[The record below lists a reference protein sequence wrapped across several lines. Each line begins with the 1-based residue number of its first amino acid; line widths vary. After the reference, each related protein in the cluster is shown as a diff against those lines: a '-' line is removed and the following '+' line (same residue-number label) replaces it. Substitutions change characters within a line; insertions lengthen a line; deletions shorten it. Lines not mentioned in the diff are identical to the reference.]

1 MKVRSPIPKKHARI
15 EIIPLIDIMFFLL
28 ASFMMVSLS
37 QTHMKGIRVNLPS
50 PNAPPQPPDAPK
62 DYVAIRVTEG
72 GLVYFDNAPVMMD
85 DVQGKLYQLH
95 EANKD
100 IKVSLSAEMLATHGD
115 VISLLDKIR
124 LAEITK
130 IGYQIKAASA
140 TGAPGTVP
148 APPAPGAPP
157 PPPPPPK

>member
-1 MKVRSPIPKKHARI
+1 MKMRSPIPKKHARI

-50 PNAPPQPPDAPK
+50 ANYVPPANQVK
-62 DYVAIRVTEG
+62 DYIAIRVTEG
-72 GLVYFDNAPVMMD
+72 GLIYFDNEAVMSD
-85 DVQGKLYQLH
+85 DVLNRLYGLYQQ
-95 EANKD
+95 NKE

-115 VISLLDKIR
+115 VITLLDKIR
-124 LAEITK
+124 LSGITK
-130 IGYQIKAASA
+130 IGYQIKTAAV

-148 APPAPGAPP
+148 PPSAPP
-157 PPPPPPK
+157 PPPPP